1 MGEIARGADGRR
13 LFTAEF
19 KKEQVGR
26 VLSGEVTQAELCRE
40 LDVEVSVVRK
50 WRRLVEQGSQTAVA
64 ANEEVVPASALCQT
78 QQRIQELERA
88 LGRKTMEVEI
98 LQMAQEEVKK
108 DPPST
113 ACPAR
118 KPPTGPAAHGDDPV

>member
-1 MGEIARGADGRR
+1 M
-13 LFTAEF
+13 
-19 KKEQVGR
+19 
-26 VLSGEVTQAELCRE
+26 LSGEITQAELCRE

-50 WRRLVEQGSQTAVA
+50 WRRLVEQGSQMAVA
-64 ANEEVVPASALCQT
+64 ANEEVVPVSALRQA
-78 QQRIQELERA
+78 QQRIRELERA
-88 LGRKTMEVEI
+88 LGRKTIEVEI

-118 KPPTGPAAHGDDPV
+118 KPAPGPAARGNNLV

>member
-19 KKEQVGR
+19 KKEQIGR
-26 VLSGEVTQAELCRE
+26 VLSGEITQSQLCRE

-64 ANEEVVPASALCQT
+64 ANEEVVPASALRQA
-78 QQRIQELERA
+78 QQRIRELERA

-108 DPPST
+108 RPSFYGVSGKKASSGASGT
-113 ACPAR
+113 R
-118 KPPTGPAAHGDDPV
+118 

>member
-19 KKEQVGR
+19 KKEQIGR
-26 VLSGEVTQAELCRE
+26 VLSGEITQAELCRE

-64 ANEEVVPASALCQT
+64 ANEEVVPASALRQA

-108 DPPST
+108 R
-113 ACPAR
+113 PAFYGVSGKKASNGASGTR
-118 KPPTGPAAHGDDPV
+118 